1 MFRFSALR
9 CFGAIFFSFFF
20 FIRSDQTKQCDLCLG
35 PNPCPFL
42 PSLPN
47 RSQNGSCALYIEG
60 DQLLNSTAS
69 LKERKQKL
77 CFSATDL
84 AIWNSSHYPF
94 LGLKLLS
101 LKVPSHSCFVSDS
114 AGEILN
120 SLCTKLFL
128 NFILFWNF
136 ASLGLE
142 HTGYPIWL
150 CELCIQFVVWP
161 CADL

>member
-20 FIRSDQTKQCDLCLG
+20 FIRVTKQNGVISVWDQILVHFYL
-35 PNPCPFL
+35 PLPTHHRMDHVPFVL
-42 PSLPN
+42 RVTSY
-47 RSQNGSCALYIEG
+47 SA
-60 DQLLNSTAS
+60 AS
-69 LKERKQKL
+69 LNERKQKL

-84 AIWNSSHYPF
+84 AIRNSSHYPF

-142 HTGYPIWL
+142 HTGHPIWL